1 MCTVYGVH
9 QPAAPHLGQKRD
21 KRGTMPVFVERV
33 VELSSERSQLWCAI
47 GDTERMNRAVGLGPL
62 EVTPNEDATAARYV
76 VRTVSGGFPLE
87 YEERPFEWT
96 ENEHFRSHRE
106 VRRGVVRSMTNE
118 FWLTALPSGGTSV
131 RFRLAV
137 EPRWK
142 LFAPIAKLELLRFAG
157 LIVRELR
164 QVEAD
169 VKNGKTACFRSGR
182 SEVDELSLSRCAR
195 ALDDT
200 LSPERRDL
208 GHKLVEYVRRAPDAD
223 VVRMRPFD
231 LADELSTDERETLAV
246 CLHAV
251 KSGLLE
257 LQWELVCPSC
267 RTGTESTEALSDLPV
282 AGHCQLCD
290 LSFELTLDRAVE
302 ATFRPGRSLRT
313 LAAGPYCIGG
323 PRRTPHVV
331 AQTLLHPGAR
341 SELKAPVEP
350 GRYRLFLRGGTTS
363 ALEIAEG
370 GATALSVQAAESSLT
385 PATATL
391 APGATIDFVYA
402 GSNQTHVKLERL
414 LYASRAAT
422 AHVVSTLPEFRREF
436 SGDLLRPGTTLRVAR
451 VALLFTD
458 LTDSTALYSR
468 VGDAK
473 AFKVVHEHFDLLMS
487 IITQRRGTLVKT
499 IGDAVMAAF
508 VEERDAIGAA
518 VEMLERFPTFRGGL
532 PEAGRTFLK
541 VGVYAGPCYVVTA
554 NGILDYFGQTVNL
567 AARLQGAAGAGE
579 IILVDAVA
587 DEAHQQGWLGA
598 HAPGERFDAV
608 LKGLD
613 APVRVARIP
622 VDRPTQPSEVP

>member
-1 MCTVYGVH
+1 MPS
-9 QPAAPHLGQKRD
+9 QRAAGQKRD
-21 KRGTMPVFVERV
+21 KPGTMPVSVERV
-33 VELSSERSQLWCAI
+33 VELASERSQLWCAI

-62 EVTPNEDATAARYV
+62 EVTPNEDASAARYL
-76 VRTVSGGFPLE
+76 VRTVSAGFALE

-96 ENEHFRSHRE
+96 ENEHFRIHRQM
-106 VRRGVVRSMTNE
+106 RRGVVRSMTNE
-118 FWLTALPSGGTSV
+118 FWLTPSANGGTSV
-131 RFRLAV
+131 RLRLSV
-137 EPRWK
+137 EPRWA
-142 LFAPIAKLELLRFAG
+142 LFTPIAKWQLVRFANR
-157 LIVRELR
+157 IVRELR

-169 VKNGKTACFRSGR
+169 VKNGQTACFHTGR
-182 SEVDELSLSRCAR
+182 SEVDELSLTRTAR
-195 ALDDT
+195 VLDDA

-208 GHKLVEYVRRAPDAD
+208 GKKLVEHVRSASDAD
-223 VVRMRPFD
+223 VVRIRPFE
-231 LADELSTDERETLAV
+231 LADELHTDERETLAV

-257 LQWELVCPSC
+257 LHWELVCPSC
-267 RTGTESTEALSDLPV
+267 RTGTETAEALSDLPT

-290 LSFELTLDRAVE
+290 LSFELELDRAVE
-302 ATFRPGRSLRT
+302 ATFRPSSSLRT
-313 LAAGPYCIGG
+313 LATGPYCIGG

-331 AQTLLHPGAR
+331 SQTVLEPRGKA
-341 SELKAPVEP
+341 ELKAPTEL
-350 GRYRLFLRGGTTS
+350 GRYRLFLRGGTTA
-363 ALEIAEG
+363 ALEVAEG
-370 GATALSVQAAESSLT
+370 GATELAVQAREGSLT
-385 PATATL
+385 PAKATL
-391 APGATIDFVYA
+391 APGALLQITHEGDK
-402 GSNQTHVKLERL
+402 QTHLKLERL

-436 SGDLLRPGTTLRVAR
+436 SSDLLRPGTTLRVAR

-487 IITQRRGTLVKT
+487 IITKRRGTLVKT

-508 VEERDAIGAA
+508 VEERDAIAA
-518 VEMLERFPTFRGGL
+518 AIEMLERFPKFRGAL
-532 PEAGRTFLK
+532 PEANRTFLK

-579 IILVDAVA
+579 VILVEAVA
-587 DEAHQQGWLGA
+587 DEAQQQGWLGA
-598 HAPGERFDAV
+598 HLPGERFDAV

-613 APVRVARIP
+613 APVRVARIH
-622 VDRPTQPSEVP
+622 VDRA

>member
-1 MCTVYGVH
+1 
-9 QPAAPHLGQKRD
+9 
-21 KRGTMPVFVERV
+21 MPVFVERV

-62 EVTPNEDATAARYV
+62 EVSPNVDSSAARYV
-76 VRTVSGGFPLE
+76 VKTVSSGFALE
-87 YEERPFEWT
+87 YEERPFEWR
-96 ENEHFRSHRE
+96 ENEHFRIHRHM
-106 VRRGVVRSMTNE
+106 RRGVVRSMTNE
-118 FWLTALPSGGTSV
+118 FWLTPLPNGGTRV

-137 EPRWK
+137 EPRWA
-142 LFAPIAKLELLRFAG
+142 LFAPIAKIELLRFASR
-157 LIVRELR
+157 ITRELH
-164 QVEAD
+164 QVERD
-169 VKNGKTACFRSGR
+169 VKNGLTACFRTGR
-182 SEVDELSLSRCAR
+182 SEVDEVSLTRTAR
-195 ALDDT
+195 TLDDA
-200 LSPERRDL
+200 LAPERRDL
-208 GHKLVEYVRRAPDAD
+208 GKKLVEHVRSAPDAD
-223 VVRMRPFD
+223 VVRIRPFE
-231 LADELSTDERETLAV
+231 LADELKTDERETLAV

-267 RTGTESTEALSDLPV
+267 RTGTESAEALSDLPV

-290 LSFELTLDRAVE
+290 LSFELELDRAVE
-302 ATFRPGRSLRT
+302 ATFRPGRSLRS

-331 AQTLLHPGAR
+331 AQTLLEPNGSA
-341 SELKAPVEP
+341 ELIAPAEP

-363 ALEIAEG
+363 ALEIVEG
-370 GATALSVQAAESSLT
+370 GESELAVQAGEGALSPVKAL
-385 PATATL
+385 L
-391 APGATIDFVYA
+391 APGATIRIAHSGD
-402 GSNQTHVKLERL
+402 NQTHVKLERL
-414 LYASRAAT
+414 VYASRAAT

-436 SGDLLRPGTTLRVAR
+436 SGDLLRPGTTLKVAR

-487 IITQRRGTLVKT
+487 IITARRGTLVKT

-508 VEERDAIGAA
+508 VEERDAIAAA

-532 PEAGRTFLK
+532 PEADRTYLK

-579 IILVDAVA
+579 VVLVEAVA
-587 DEAHQQGWLGA
+587 EEAHQQGWLGQ

-613 APVRVARIP
+613 GPVRVTRIP
-622 VDRPTQPSEVP
+622 VDRPAQRSLAP

>member
-1 MCTVYGVH
+1 M
-9 QPAAPHLGQKRD
+9 L
-21 KRGTMPVFVERV
+21 VFVERV

-47 GDTERMNRAVGLGPL
+47 GDTERMNRALGLGPL
-62 EVTPNEDATAARYV
+62 EVSPNADSSAARYV
-76 VRTVSGGFPLE
+76 VRTVSAGFALE
-87 YEERPFEWT
+87 YEERPFEWV
-96 ENEHFRSHRE
+96 ENERFRIHRQM
-106 VRRGVVRSMTNE
+106 RRGVVRSMTNE
-118 FWLTALPSGGTSV
+118 FWLTPLPNGGTSV

-137 EPRWK
+137 EPRWV
-142 LFAPIAKLELLRFAG
+142 LFAPIAKLNLLHFAR
-157 LIVRELR
+157 LLQRELR
-164 QVEAD
+164 QVEKD
-169 VKNGKTACFRSGR
+169 VKNGQTACFRSGR
-182 SEVDELSLSRCAR
+182 SEVDELSLTRTAR
-195 ALDDT
+195 TLDDA
-200 LSPERRDL
+200 LPPERREL
-208 GHKLVEYVRRAPDAD
+208 GKKLVEHVRSAPDAD
-223 VVRMRPFD
+223 VVRIRPFE
-231 LADELSTDERETLAV
+231 LADELHTEERETLAV

-267 RTGTESTEALSDLPV
+267 RTGTESAEALSDLPV

-290 LSFELTLDRAVE
+290 LSFEVELDRAVE
-302 ATFRPGRSLRT
+302 ATFRPGRSLRS
-313 LAAGPYCIGG
+313 LSSGPYCIGG

-331 AQTLLHPGAR
+331 AQTLLEPNGTA
-341 SELKAPVEP
+341 ELLAPAEP
-350 GRYRLFLRGGTTS
+350 GRYRLFLRGGTVS

-370 GATALSVQAAESSLT
+370 GATELLVQAGEGVLT
-385 PATATL
+385 PAKATL
-391 APGATIDFVYA
+391 APGAAIRVTHE

-422 AHVVSTLPEFRREF
+422 AHVVSTLPEFRRDF
-436 SGDLLRPGTTLRVAR
+436 SGDLLRPGTTLKVAR

-487 IITQRRGTLVKT
+487 IITARRGTLVKT

-508 VEERDAIGAA
+508 VEERDAIAA
-518 VEMLERFPTFRGGL
+518 GVEMLERFPTFRGGL
-532 PEAGRTFLK
+532 PEADRTYLK

-579 IILVDAVA
+579 VVLVEAVA
-587 DEAHQQGWLGA
+587 EEAHQQGWLGE
-598 HAPGERFDAV
+598 HALGERFNAV

-613 APVRVARIP
+613 GPVRLTRVP
-622 VDRPTQPSEVP
+622 VDRPAQPSLTP

>member
-1 MCTVYGVH
+1 M
-9 QPAAPHLGQKRD
+9 A
-21 KRGTMPVFVERV
+21 VFVERI

-62 EVTPNEDATAARYV
+62 EVSPNQDASAARYV
-76 VRTVSGGFPLE
+76 VRTVSAGFALE

-96 ENEHFRSHRE
+96 ENEHFRVHRQM
-106 VRRGVVRSMTNE
+106 RRGVVRSMTNE
-118 FWLTALPSGGTSV
+118 FWLTPSANGGTTV
-131 RFRLAV
+131 RFRLGV
-137 EPRWK
+137 EPRWA
-142 LFAPIAKLELLRFAG
+142 LFAPVAKLQLYRFANR
-157 LIVRELR
+157 IVRELR

-169 VKNGKTACFRSGR
+169 VKKGQTLCFRTGR
-182 SEVDELSLSRCAR
+182 SAVDELSLGRCAR
-195 ALDDT
+195 ALDEALT
-200 LSPERRDL
+200 PARREL
-208 GHKLVEYVRRAPDAD
+208 GQKLVEYVRRAPDAD
-223 VVRMRPFD
+223 VVRIRPFD
-231 LADELSTDERETLAV
+231 LADELGTDERETLAV

-257 LQWELVCPSC
+257 LRWELVCPSC
-267 RTGTESTEALSDLPV
+267 RTGTETAEALSELPV
-282 AGHCQLCD
+282 SGHCNLCD
-290 LSFELTLDRAVE
+290 LSFELELDRAVE
-302 ATFRPGRSLRT
+302 ATVRPSSSLRSLAT
-313 LAAGPYCIGG
+313 GPYCIGG

-331 AQTLLHPGAR
+331 AQTVLQPMGTA
-341 SELKAPVEP
+341 ELKAPAEP
-350 GRYRLFLRGGTTS
+350 GRYRLFLRGGATS
-363 ALEIAEG
+363 AVEIAEG
-370 GATALSVQAAESSLT
+370 GQSELTVNAAHGSLV
-385 PATATL
+385 PATAVV
-391 APGATIDFVYA
+391 APGAAIHVVHD
-402 GSNQTHVKLERL
+402 GENQTHLKLERL

-422 AHVVSTLPEFRREF
+422 AHVVSTLPEFRRDF

-518 VEMLERFPTFRGGL
+518 VEMLERFPMFRGGL
-532 PEAGRTFLK
+532 PEADRTYLK

-567 AARLQGAAGAGE
+567 AARLQGAAAAGE

-587 DEAHQQGWLGA
+587 DEAHEQGWLGR

-608 LKGLD
+608 LKGLEG
-613 APVRVARIP
+613 PVKVARIP
-622 VDRPTQPSEVP
+622 VDRPATPSLPSKL